1 MSKESAAAILKES
14 FLGEIMERI
23 MVFGGTFD
31 PFHIGHLELLENI
44 HKEIKPDRTIV
55 IPAGHSYM
63 KEANGGK
70 ITPADDRVGM
80 VREGIKTLSFDCELS
95 LYEVEKEGP
104 TYSIDTVRHFKAT
117 AGGAPESE
125 AGDAVESEVAED
137 GGAPESEAEIWFVC
151 GSDILFTI
159 DKWYEA
165 EALLKSIVLT
175 VIPRGADDM
184 DAILAR
190 KRELEE
196 TAGARIYISEFRGRE
211 ISSSMIR
218 DDIMGH
224 ADMVP
229 AGTLEYIKAHH
240 LYNLEV

>member
-1 MSKESAAAILKES
+1 MENKLTKIAI
-14 FLGEIMERI
+14 FGE
-23 MVFGGTFD
+23 TFD

-80 VREGIKTLSFDCELS
+80 VRAGIRSLSFDCELS

-117 AGGAPESE
+117 AGEAAESE
-125 AGDAVESEVAED
+125 AA
-137 GGAPESEAEIWFVC
+137 ESEAAESEAAEADGGGKAAEAVPEIWFVC

-196 TAGARIYISEFRGRE
+196 TAGARIYISKFRGRE

-224 ADMVP
+224 ADLVP
-229 AGTLEYIKAHH
+229 EGTLEYIKAHH

>member
-1 MSKESAAAILKES
+1 MTKIAI
-14 FLGEIMERI
+14 
-23 MVFGGTFD
+23 FGGTFD

-70 ITPADDRVGM
+70 ITPAKDRVGM

-104 TYSIDTVRHFKAT
+104 TYSIDTVRHFK
-117 AGGAPESE
+117 GM
-125 AGDAVESEVAED
+125 D
-137 GGAPESEAEIWFVC
+137 GGGGKAAEAVPEIWFVC

-175 VIPRGADDM
+175 VIPRGADDV

-190 KRELEE
+190 KCELEE

-211 ISSSMIR
+211 ILSSMIR

-224 ADMVP
+224 ADLVP
-229 AGTLEYIKAHH
+229 EGTLEYINAHH

>member
-1 MSKESAAAILKES
+1 MTRKSIWENKLTKIAI
-14 FLGEIMERI
+14 
-23 MVFGGTFD
+23 FGGTFD

-44 HKEIKPDRTIV
+44 YKEIKPDRTIV

-117 AGGAPESE
+117 AGGTAEGE
-125 AGDAVESEVAED
+125 AGEAGGGGKAAEAV
-137 GGAPESEAEIWFVC
+137 PEIWFVC

-224 ADMVP
+224 ADLVP
-229 AGTLEYIKAHH
+229 EGTLEYIKAHH

>member
-1 MSKESAAAILKES
+1 MI
-14 FLGEIMERI
+14 
-23 MVFGGTFD
+23 FGGTFD
-31 PFHIGHLELLENI
+31 PFHVGHLELLENI

-80 VREGIKTLSFDCELS
+80 VREGIKALSFDCELS

-117 AGGAPESE
+117 AGGVPESE
-125 AGDAVESEVAED
+125 AGDAVESEAAEA
-137 GGAPESEAEIWFVC
+137 GGGGKAAEAVPEIWFVC

-159 DKWYEA
+159 DKWHEA

-184 DAILAR
+184 DVILAR

-196 TAGARIYISEFRGRE
+196 TAGARIYISKFRGRE

-224 ADMVP
+224 ADLVP
-229 AGTLEYIKAHH
+229 EGTLEYIKAHH

>member
-1 MSKESAAAILKES
+1 MPKES
-14 FLGEIMERI
+14 FLSEIMERI
-23 MVFGGTFD
+23 MIFGGTFD

-80 VREGIKTLSFDCELS
+80 VRAGIKTLSFDCELS

-104 TYSIDTVRHFKAT
+104 TYSIDTVRHFK
-117 AGGAPESE
+117 GM
-125 AGDAVESEVAED
+125 D

-224 ADMVP
+224 ADLVP
-229 AGTLEYIKAHH
+229 EGTLEYIKAHH

>member
-1 MSKESAAAILKES
+1 MARKSILENKLTKIAI
-14 FLGEIMERI
+14 
-23 MVFGGTFD
+23 FGGTFD
-31 PFHIGHLELLENI
+31 PFHVGHLELLENI

-63 KEANGGK
+63 KEANGTK

-95 LYEVEKEGP
+95 LYEVKKEGP

-117 AGGAPESE
+117 DGGAPEGE
-125 AGDAVESEVAED
+125 AGDAVESEAAEA
-137 GGAPESEAEIWFVC
+137 GGGGKAAEAVPEIWFVC

-190 KRELEE
+190 KRKLEE

-224 ADMVP
+224 ADLVP
-229 AGTLEYIKAHH
+229 EGTLEYIKERH
-240 LYNLEV
+240 LYGT